1 MLKSGDIVVIDRDD
15 RRMVANRIYA
25 VFYED
30 GLTAKYVEKEKN
42 LLILRPINPTS
53 KVQVVH
59 LNEHPDPI
67 VGRVIGA
74 WKEL

>member
-1 MLKSGDIVVIDRDD
+1 MLKSGDIVVIDQDD

-42 LLILRPINPTS
+42 LPIFGPS
-53 KVQVVH
+53 IR
-59 LNEHPDPI
+59 HPKCKWCI
-67 VGRVIGA
+67 
-74 WKEL
+74 